1 MGLTKL
7 SPITYIKKYR
17 INKSIEL
24 MNLGKYTHI
33 EISEMTGFGSPS
45 YFSTA
50 FKQEKGMGPREFINQ
65 LKGSTLTG

>member
-1 MGLTKL
+1 
-7 SPITYIKKYR
+7 
-17 INKSIEL
+17 

-50 FKQEKGMGPREFINQ
+50 FKQEKGMCPREFINQ